1 MKDSKAGRR
10 ALVLVVDDEQLNRKL
25 LRTLLGIDGID
36 VIEAEDGE
44 SGLALARSENPD
56 LILLD
61 LQLPGMSGLE
71 ALRALKADG
80 SSRDTPVVIL
90 SAGSLEEDG
99 EGFRE
104 AGAAGL
110 LLKPF
115 SREELARTV
124 RPLLE

>member
-25 LRTLLGIDGID
+25 LRTLLGLEGID

-80 SSRDTPVVIL
+80 ARRDTPVVIL

-99 EGFRE
+99 EGFRQ
-104 AGAAGL
+104 AGAADL

-115 SREELARTV
+115 SREELASTV
-124 RPLLE
+124 RPLLG

>member
-1 MKDSKAGRR
+1 MRDSKAGRR
-10 ALVLVVDDEQLNRKL
+10 AVVLVVDDEQLNRKL